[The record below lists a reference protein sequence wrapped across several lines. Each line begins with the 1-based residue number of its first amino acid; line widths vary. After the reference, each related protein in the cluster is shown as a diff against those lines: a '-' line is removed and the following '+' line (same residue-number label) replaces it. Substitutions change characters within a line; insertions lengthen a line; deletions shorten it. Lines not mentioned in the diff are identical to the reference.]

1 MYRGTEPHLKL
12 QLSRLG
18 NIKIFTG
25 HGDDH
30 VMVNHQRHDRSVVV
44 QASAVHDDWQV
55 ASFDALTEASFD
67 YFLALKPELVLLGTG
82 LQQRFAHPQLYRSLT
97 NAGIAVEFMD
107 TKAACRTYN
116 ILVADDRRVIAA
128 ILLEAESSPKV

>member
-1 MYRGTEPHLKL
+1 MKL

-18 NIKIFTG
+18 NVYLFTG

-30 VMVNHQRHDRSVVV
+30 VMINHQRHDRSVVV
-44 QASAVHDDWQV
+44 LANGVHSDWHV
-55 ASFDALTEASFD
+55 TGFDSLTEASFD
-67 YFLALKPELVLLGTG
+67 YFLALRPELVLLGTG
-82 LQQRFAHPQLYRSLT
+82 LHQRFAHPQLYRGLT

-116 ILVADDRRVIAA
+116 ILIADDRQVAAA
-128 ILLEAESSPKV
+128 ILFES

>member
-1 MYRGTEPHLKL
+1 MKL

-30 VMVNHQRHDRSVVV
+30 VMVNYQRYDHSVVV
-44 QASAVHDDWQV
+44 QAGDVHTDWSV
-55 ASFDALTEASFD
+55 AEFDSLSEASFE
-67 YFLALKPELVLLGTG
+67 YFIRLQPELVLLGTG
-82 LQQRFAHPQLYRSLT
+82 ARQRFAHPRLYRALT

-128 ILLEAESSPKV
+128 ILFEAESSPKV

>member
-1 MYRGTEPHLKL
+1 LKL

-30 VMVNHQRHDRSVVV
+30 VMINYQRHDHSVVV
-44 QASAVHDDWQV
+44 QAGAVHSDWPV
-55 ASFDALTEASFD
+55 SGFDALTEASFE
-67 YFLALKPELVLLGTG
+67 YFLRLQPELVLLGTG
-82 LQQRFAHPQLYRSLT
+82 ARQHFAHPRLYRALT

-116 ILVADDRRVIAA
+116 ILVADERKVIAA
-128 ILLEAESSPKV
+128 ILFEAESSPKV

>member
-1 MYRGTEPHLKL
+1 MKL

-30 VMVNHQRHDRSVVV
+30 VMINYQRHDRSVVV
-44 QASAVHDDWQV
+44 QAEAVHSDWPV
-55 ASFDALTEASFD
+55 SSFDALTEASFE
-67 YFLALKPELVLLGTG
+67 YFLQLQPELVLLGTG
-82 LQQRFAHPQLYRSLT
+82 IRQRFAHPRLNRVLT

-116 ILVADDRRVIAA
+116 ILAGEGRKVALAVVR
-128 ILLEAESSPKV
+128 EASEPAQP

>member
-1 MYRGTEPHLKL
+1 MKL

-30 VMVNHQRHDRSVVV
+30 VMINHQRHEHSVVV
-44 QASAVHDDWQV
+44 QAGAVHTDWQV
-55 ASFDALTEASFD
+55 ASFDTLTEASFD

-82 LQQRFAHPQLYRSLT
+82 ARQRFAHPRLYRALT

-116 ILVADDRRVIAA
+116 ILIADDRHVMAA
-128 ILLEAESSPKV
+128 ILFEDKPDRKV